1 MILFF
6 LLHPIL
12 ALPVCYLCSIG
23 SIVAFNSLWKVKPAI
38 LLRFLM
44 FQILKTLTGSHR
56 LSSKKVS
63 SFIPLHA
70 LSNHSP
76 QQKMAAFYT
85 YLYRVLHISSDLSN
99 LSNEIIC
106 IKYLPLFRSYNP
118 SVIDKALNKFKKPKN
133 SVCHSG
139 PCLDPV
145 VLPFYSSISF
155 KTLKSM
161 HVSVSKSLLELLLNK
176 IKFSYPKDPIPID
189 HRSGNCFIP
198 CSCNLSYID

>member
-1 MILFF
+1 
-6 LLHPIL
+6 
-12 ALPVCYLCSIG
+12 
-23 SIVAFNSLWKVKPAI
+23 
-38 LLRFLM
+38 
-44 FQILKTLTGSHR
+44 
-56 LSSKKVS
+56 
-63 SFIPLHA
+63 
-70 LSNHSP
+70 
-76 QQKMAAFYT
+76 MAAFCT
-85 YLYRVLHISSDLSN
+85 YVYRALRICSDPSN
-99 LSNEIIC
+99 LSTELNY
-106 IKYLPLFRSYNP
+106 IKSLALSRSYNP

-155 KTLKSM
+155 KTLKSV
-161 HVSVSKSLLELLLNK
+161 HVSVSKSLLDLLLSK